1 MITGE
6 RCAVLDPVTGE
17 TLDETPDQQ
26 PDELDA
32 TVVRAREAWR
42 HWRPQEA

>member
-17 TLDETPDQQ
+17 TLDQQ